1 METKQYSLIDT
12 HVHIDELRDLEG
24 SVQRARSEGVRAII
38 GVGSDFVSNEKVLR
52 IAQAFPDYIFS
63 ALGFHPWQIV
73 AGQVHATL
81 EEMDRVCEGC
91 VAFGEVGLDFKVE
104 ADKELQIRIF
114 RSILELAAY
123 RDKPVIIHA
132 RAAWEKALSMACEV
146 GLKKAV
152 FHWYSGPMCV
162 LNRIIEKGYSISA
175 TPALVY
181 SPQHRKAI
189 RRMPMEGLLLET
201 DAPQA
206 YRGIESEPKDLLA
219 SLFAVAD
226 LKGMEPEEVAHWTTQ
241 NAREL
246 FELNLAV

>member
-52 IAQAFPDYIFS
+52 IARAFPDYIFP
-63 ALGFHPWQIV
+63 ALGFHPWHIV
-73 AGQVHATL
+73 AGQVEATL
-81 EEMDRVCEGC
+81 EEMDRAAEQCL
-91 VAFGEVGLDFKVE
+91 AFGEVGLDFKVE
-104 ADKELQIRIF
+104 PDKELQIRIF
-114 RSILELAAY
+114 WSILELAAY
-123 RDKPVIIHA
+123 RDKPVIVHA
-132 RAAWEKALSMACEV
+132 RAAWEEALSMVCEA

-152 FHWYSGPMCV
+152 FHWYSGPIGI
-162 LNRIIEKGYSISA
+162 LTRIIEKGYSISA

-181 SPQHRKAI
+181 SPRHREAI
-189 RRMPMEGLLLET
+189 RRMPIGGLLLET

-206 YRGIESEPKDLLA
+206 YRGVESEPKDLFT
-219 SLFAVAD
+219 SLFAVAE

-241 NAREL
+241 NARDL
-246 FELNLAV
+246 FELDLAM